1 MALLIV
7 DVSTIGF
14 VLCYD
19 RPATLN
25 IFVFFFQVV
34 VVALLLLVV
43 RVLETAPSACLLA
56 VSDTR
61 RWRPAAAFCHLL
73 GTECIRPVLCIGLT
87 VVVSLLHY
95 YLFFCIRRQLSS
107 SLLSVLVLF
116 PFSRPLLSFVL

>member
-25 IFVFFFQVV
+25 IFFFFQVV

-43 RVLETAPSACLLA
+43 RVLETAPIVLACLRSLTL
-56 VSDTR
+56 VV
-61 RWRPAAAFCHLL
+61 
-73 GTECIRPVLCIGLT
+73 GVL
-87 VVVSLLHY
+87 LLHFATY
-95 YLFFCIRRQLSS
+95 
-107 SLLSVLVLF
+107 
-116 PFSRPLLSFVL
+116 